1 LKIIT
6 ILQWVLIF
14 DESVNRRHG
23 PRWWPQIGAA
33 ATRAW
38 DEAPHRPSGLEGRPD
53 RAKGQVQVE
62 RQLVER
68 ARKRVDGL
76 LIELAEVRI
85 DAMISGCEAAVLR
98 PSSGRSPNAAGGGEG
113 GSGRCHGNERGTHYE
128 PGPLSITPLRRQPA
142 IAQSPRS

>member
-1 LKIIT
+1 MK
-6 ILQWVLIF
+6 
-14 DESVNRRHG
+14 RH
-23 PRWWPQIGAA
+23 IGQAVS
-33 ATRAW
+33 R
-38 DEAPHRPSGLEGRPD
+38 GGRIEP
-53 RAKGQVQVE
+53 KGQVQVE

-113 GSGRCHGNERGTHYE
+113 GSGQSSC
-128 PGPLSITPLRRQPA
+128 TPLIIGTSDFRLAAAYRT
-142 IAQSPRS
+142 

>member
-1 LKIIT
+1 LAT
-6 ILQWVLIF
+6 R
-14 DESVNRRHG
+14 RRHG

-53 RAKGQVQVE
+53 RAEGQVQVE

-76 LIELAEVRI
+76 LIELADVRI
-85 DAMISGCEAAVLR
+85 DAMISGCEAAVLC
-98 PSSGRSPNAAGGGEG
+98 PSSGRSPNAATPPVLAKAVQ
-113 GSGRCHGNERGTHYE
+113 GNRAAH
-128 PGPLSITPLRRQPA
+128 P
-142 IAQSPRS
+142 